1 MLYRTMPKNGDE
13 LSILGFGCMRLPM
26 KDKAIDEE
34 RAIAQIRDAIDRG
47 VNYVDTAWPYHN
59 GASEPLV
66 AKALKDGYREKVK
79 LATKLPTWLVN
90 SREDMEKYLNA
101 QLERLETDHIDYYL
115 MHSLNGPSWN
125 RLMKLDILKFIDDIK
140 ADGRIV
146 RAGFSY
152 HGEPRDFNPIV
163 DCYDWDF
170 CQIQYNFLD
179 RNYQA
184 GLSGLKYAA
193 AKNIGVVIME
203 PLRGGSLGKEVQPKA
218 VQDVWDSADKKRTP
232 VEWALRWIW
241 NHPEVTLILS
251 GMNEEAHIDE
261 NIRIASDAEAD
272 SMTPAELKIVDE
284 AEKAYNSVMKV
295 GCTACGYCLPCPV
308 GVKIPVCFEWY
319 NNLHA
324 FGEVM
329 GSRFKYAMTT
339 GDVFSDDP
347 KTGFASQCVACGECL
362 DKCPQN
368 IDIPEE
374 LKKAAADLEGEGF
387 ADIVKMGREFVRRKI

>member
-26 KDKAIDEE
+26 KDGHIDEE
-34 RAIAQIRDAIDRG
+34 RAIAQIRSAIDRG

-90 SREDMEKYLNA
+90 SRADMEKYLNA

-115 MHSLNGPSWN
+115 MHSLNGPSWD
-125 RLMKLDILKFIDDIK
+125 RLMKLDILKFIDNIK

-152 HGEPRDFNPIV
+152 HGEPDDFNPII

-193 AKNIGVVIME
+193 SKNIGVVIME
-203 PLRGGSLGKEVQPKA
+203 PLRGGNLGKETQPDA
-218 VQDVWDSADKKRTP
+218 VRDVWDRAPAKRTP

-261 NIRIASDAEAD
+261 NLRIASEAEPN
-272 SMTPAELKIVDE
+272 SLSQAELNIVDE
-284 AEKAYNSVMKV
+284 AEKAYNSVMMV

-324 FGEVM
+324 FGDVM

-339 GDVFSDDP
+339 GDVFRDEP
-347 KTGFASQCVACGECL
+347 ETGFASQCVACGECL

-368 IDIPEE
+368 INIPEE

-387 ADIVKMGREFVRRKI
+387 TDIVNAGRAFVRRKI